1 MKIWRQFAASVLVF
15 SLLLSV
21 GCKKK
26 KPQLPPQAQA
36 PTIAVP
42 VPDEISE
49 AVPPPPPPPQQEEPV
64 PEPQKPK
71 SQPHHRKKPAQ
82 PPASSPETPAANG
95 NGNTAVATA
104 HPPPNPAEGTPD
116 TAIAADVSSEQVSQQ
131 KQTTAQLLDAAEKN
145 LNSVKRKL
153 SHDEQAMVSQIK
165 TYIDQSK
172 KATSDKDFERAY
184 NLATKARLLSD
195 ALVKK

>member
-1 MKIWRQFAASVLVF
+1 MNNWRQFVASVLVL
-15 SLLLSV
+15 SSLLSV
-21 GCKKK
+21 ACKKK
-26 KPQLPPQAQA
+26 KPQLPPQSQA
-36 PTIAVP
+36 PTVAIP

-49 AVPPPPPPPQQEEPV
+49 AAPPPPPPPQQEQPV

-71 SQPHHRKKPAQ
+71 SQPRHRKKPAQ
-82 PPASSPETPAANG
+82 PPATSPDTTAPAG
-95 NGNTAVATA
+95 NATVAAA

-116 TAIAADVSSEQVSQQ
+116 TAIAADVTSEQVTQQ
-131 KQTTAQLLDAAEKN
+131 KQTTAQMLEAAEKN

-153 SHDEQAMVSQIK
+153 SHDEQAMVAQIK
-165 TYIDQSK
+165 TYIAQSRS
-172 KATSDKDFERAY
+172 ATSANDFERAY

>member
-1 MKIWRQFAASVLVF
+1 MNIWRQFAASVLIL

-21 GCKKK
+21 ACKKK

-42 VPDEISE
+42 IPDEISE
-49 AVPPPPPPPQQEEPV
+49 AAPPPPPPPQQETPT

-71 SQPHHRKKPAQ
+71 SPPRHRKKPAQ
-82 PPASSPETPAANG
+82 PPASSPDTTPTNSTVAA
-95 NGNTAVATA
+95 A
-104 HPPPNPAEGTPD
+104 HPPPNPAEGAPD
-116 TAIAADVSSEQVSQQ
+116 TAIAADVSSQQVSQQ
-131 KQTTAQLLDAAEKN
+131 KQTTAELLAAAGKN
-145 LNSVKRKL
+145 LDESEKRKL
-153 SHDEQAMVSQIK
+153 SHDERAMVAQIK
-165 TYIDQSK
+165 TYIAQSK
-172 KATSDKDFERAY
+172 KATSDNDFERAY